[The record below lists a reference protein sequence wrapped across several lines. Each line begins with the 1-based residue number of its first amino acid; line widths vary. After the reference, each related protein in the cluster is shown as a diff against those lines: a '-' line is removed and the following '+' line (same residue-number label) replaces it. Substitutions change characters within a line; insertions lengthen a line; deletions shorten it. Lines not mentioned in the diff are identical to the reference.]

1 MSKKTVAIVG
11 ASRDA
16 KKYSHKAVKAFLKN
30 GYKVY
35 PVNPHSSKI
44 ADLDCFADLED
55 LPEKVEEISIYV
67 PPYLT
72 IGILQTLVD
81 YPVKKIYLN
90 PGSADDIVRS
100 MAEKLNLPIVE
111 ACSIRSQGQDPDM
124 L

>member
-16 KKYSHKAVKAFLKN
+16 KKYSHKAVKAFLN
-30 GYKVY
+30 SGYKVY
-35 PVNPHSSKI
+35 PINPHASKI
-44 ADLDCFADLED
+44 NDLYCYADIED
-55 LPEKVEEISIYV
+55 LPETVDEISIYL

-72 IGILQTLVD
+72 IGVLQSLID

-100 MAEKLNLPIVE
+100 MADKLQLPIVE
-111 ACSIRSQGQDPDM
+111 ACSIRSQGQDPDV

>member
-1 MSKKTVAIVG
+1 MSQKTVAIVG
-11 ASRDA
+11 ASRDV
-16 KKYSHKAVKAFLKN
+16 KKYSNKAITAFLKS

-35 PVNPHSSKI
+35 PVNPHASKI
-44 ADLDCFADLED
+44 GELECYGDLED
-55 LPEKVEEISIYV
+55 LPMKVDEISIYV

-72 IGILQTLVD
+72 IGILQSLVD

-111 ACSIRSQGQDPDM
+111 ACSITSQGQDPDM